1 VRRALLNGKNQIEKI
16 LSIKKNQS
24 TRLVRRI
31 LFIQTKRVPLFSGT
45 LFVVGLELQDYDV
58 SSLQTLGAFLDGEFH
73 LLAFLQVL
81 EAFAFNGREVNEN
94 IGAAFAFDE
103 SETFCA
109 IEPFNRTDYTI
120 RHFCLL
126 SKIKK

>member
-1 VRRALLNGKNQIEKI
+1 MQNL
-16 LSIKKNQS
+16 KKKES
-24 TRLVRRI
+24 HFSAG
-31 LFIQTKRVPLFSGT
+31 LFGADKK
-45 LFVVGLELQDYDV
+45 LEHYDV
-58 SSLQTLGAFLDGEFH
+58 SSLQTLGAFFDGELH

-81 EAFAFNGREVNEN
+81 EAFALDGREVDEN
-94 IGAAFAFDE
+94 IGAAFALDE
-103 SETFCA
+103 TETLGA

>member
-1 VRRALLNGKNQIEKI
+1 LDKKRA
-16 LSIKKNQS
+16 S
-24 TRLVRRI
+24 
-31 LFIQTKRVPLFSGT
+31 LFSET
-45 LFVVGLELQDYDV
+45 LFGLVGSELQNYDV

-81 EAFAFNGREVNEN
+81 EAFAFDGREVDEN

-109 IEPFNRTDYTI
+109 VEPFNRTDYTI
-120 RHFCLL
+120 RHFLPP
-126 SKIKK
+126 KQNKK

>member
-1 VRRALLNGKNQIEKI
+1 
-16 LSIKKNQS
+16 
-24 TRLVRRI
+24 LVG
-31 LFIQTKRVPLFSGT
+31 S
-45 LFVVGLELQDYDV
+45 ELQNYDV

-81 EAFAFNGREVNEN
+81 EAFAFDGREVDEN

-120 RHFCLL
+120 RHFLPP
-126 SKIKK
+126 KQNKK